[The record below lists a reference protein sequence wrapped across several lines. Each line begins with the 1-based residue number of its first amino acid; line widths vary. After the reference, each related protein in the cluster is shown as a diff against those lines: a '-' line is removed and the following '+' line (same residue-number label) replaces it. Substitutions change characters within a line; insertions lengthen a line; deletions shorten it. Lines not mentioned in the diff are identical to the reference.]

1 MDNRKTRTG
10 SMFVACD
17 AFAVE
22 AEIDEVM
29 KEINILKKC
38 DSPYVVR
45 YMGNYLKDGDLWIV
59 MEHCVGG
66 SISDLI
72 TICEIQLEENFL
84 RYALAATALGLRY
97 LHSQKL
103 IHRDLKAGNVLLT
116 RDGGAKLADF
126 GVSAQLSN
134 TMSRR
139 RTVIG
144 TPFWMA
150 PEVIQESY
158 YDYKADTWSLGI
170 TAIELADGEPPFAD
184 VHPMRAI
191 FMIPNKPPS
200 TVRNPAAWSEEFN
213 DFIAK
218 CLTMDSSK
226 RPGSDEILNH
236 SFIRDAAKEIEA
248 NRGKHQ
254 VLKDYI
260 QKHLPTIEK
269 ARREDAEYYE
279 DEGEEEE
286 DNQDADGKDQRG
298 KDQNDAANSVARGT
312 LKYKDGTMLVKG
324 TLVRP
329 GSTVAE
335 AAKTA
340 IKQGTLKR
348 KGDLSSDEVA
358 KQAGIVQGAQEEEES
373 EADVKGTYVYHKGS
387 ASEADEDDKP
397 AFLKHFLSSYAGDSF
412 KNSAGSGTTANS
424 RPNAQQKAGSKDIY
438 NITQDDLKDF
448 SADELEDKLTEVD
461 AQFRQDMNEL
471 TSKYDRARNVIEA
484 ALAEKDE

>member
-1 MDNRKTRTG
+1 MDKEQLKQEASKEDPFERYVLVERLGEG
-10 SMFVACD
+10 SYGEVYSAIDKQTEEVVAIKVIP
-17 AFAVE
+17 VE

-184 VHPMRAI
+184 VHPMRVRY
-191 FMIPNKPPS
+191 PYGRLPLPQSVLNS
-200 TVRNPAAWSEEFN
+200 TFSTGH
-213 DFIAK
+213 
-218 CLTMDSSK
+218 LYDS
-226 RPGSDEILNH
+226 
-236 SFIRDAAKEIEA
+236 
-248 NRGKHQ
+248 Q
-254 VLKDYI
+254 
-260 QKHLPTIEK
+260 
-269 ARREDAEYYE
+269 
-279 DEGEEEE
+279 
-286 DNQDADGKDQRG
+286 
-298 KDQNDAANSVARGT
+298 
-312 LKYKDGTMLVKG
+312 
-324 TLVRP
+324 
-329 GSTVAE
+329 
-335 AAKTA
+335 
-340 IKQGTLKR
+340 
-348 KGDLSSDEVA
+348 
-358 KQAGIVQGAQEEEES
+358 
-373 EADVKGTYVYHKGS
+373 
-387 ASEADEDDKP
+387 
-397 AFLKHFLSSYAGDSF
+397 
-412 KNSAGSGTTANS
+412 
-424 RPNAQQKAGSKDIY
+424 
-438 NITQDDLKDF
+438 
-448 SADELEDKLTEVD
+448 
-461 AQFRQDMNEL
+461 
-471 TSKYDRARNVIEA
+471 
-484 ALAEKDE
+484 